1 MQIYTSNNSSFPDQ
15 VVPDAEKQTWEYGLK
30 VAKAIEGEWFSN
42 EMNNGYRFDSTYT
55 NFHNL
60 RLYARGE
67 QSVQKYKDELSIDGD
82 LSYLNL
88 DWKPVPVL
96 AKFVDIVVNGM
107 SQRSYEVKTMA
118 QDPESV
124 KKRTEYAQRIIEDIQ
139 LQQFDAQ
146 VQQEFGVDLSQS
158 KKDENSPQS
167 LDELPAHMQLN
178 YKQSIEIA
186 EEELINQVLDKNKY
200 HLIRK
205 RLNYDLAVLGIAA
218 TKTTFN
224 RSNGIVTEYVDPAR
238 IVYSYT
244 EDPNFEDIYYVGEIR
259 NLSLVEIKKQFPYLT
274 AEELKKMQQ
283 YQGNKNFARNWNGRT
298 NDQSIQVLFFEWKTY
313 ANQVWKIKE
322 TPNGLE
328 KALEKGDT
336 FNPPETE
343 NFKKAFRAIEVLYS
357 GAKILGYENMLEW
370 KLAENMTKPFGDTVK
385 VNMSY
390 NICAPRMYR
399 GRIESIV
406 SRTTGF
412 ADMINITSLKLQQ
425 VISRMVPDGV
435 YLDVDGLAEVDLGN
449 GTNYNP
455 REALNMYFQT
465 GSVVGRSLT
474 QDGEMNRGKVPIQEL
489 QSSSGGAKIQALIST
504 YQYYLQMIRD
514 VTGLN
519 EARDASTPDKN
530 ALVGLQKL
538 AAANSNVA
546 TRHILQASLYLTL
559 KTCENIALRA
569 TDALMFPLTRMA
581 LQNSVSTFNV
591 ATLDEIKDANLHDFG
606 IFIELEPD
614 DEEKAQLE
622 QNIQVALQT
631 QSIDLE
637 DAIDIRNISNLK
649 LANELLKKRRK
660 QKQARDQ
667 QMQQA
672 NIQAQAQANQ
682 ETAEKAALYE
692 VQKQQAMADTQL
704 QIEKG
709 KSEFQ
714 IQQMQV
720 DGKIKKELMAQQF
733 GYDQQLKTMD
743 LQQMSRKE
751 KDIEDRKDE
760 RTRIQ
765 ATQQSKL
772 IDQRKNDLLPT
783 DFETS
788 IPENLGGAEPPL
800 PPPPGMTSG
809 QGEVELQPE

>member
-30 VAKAIEGEWFSN
+30 VARAIEGEWFSN
-42 EMNNGYRFDSTYT
+42 QMNGGYRFDSTYN

-67 QSVQKYKDELSIDGD
+67 QSVQKYKDELSINGD

-124 KKRTEYAQRIIEDIQ
+124 QKRTKYAQSIIEDIQ
-139 LQQFDAQ
+139 LRQFDEQ
-146 VQQEFGVDLSQS
+146 VKEQFGIDLSQS
-158 KKDENSPQS
+158 KKDENSPAT
-167 LDELPAHMQLN
+167 LDELPTHMQLN
-178 YKQSIEIA
+178 YKASIEIA

-205 RLNYDLAVLGIAA
+205 RLNYDLTVLGISAV
-218 TKTTFN
+218 KTSFN
-224 RSNGIVTEYVDPAR
+224 KSEGIVVDYVDPAR
-238 IVYSYT
+238 LVYSYT
-244 EDPNFEDIYYVGEIR
+244 EDPNFEDIYYVGEIK
-259 NLSLVEIKKQFPYLT
+259 NLSLVEIKKQFPNLT
-274 AEELKKMQQ
+274 ADELKKIQQ
-283 YQGNKNFARNWNGRT
+283 YQGNRTFARSWNGRT
-298 NDQSIQVLFFEWKTY
+298 NDQTIQVLFFEWKSY

-322 TPNGLE
+322 TSSGLE
-328 KALEKGDT
+328 KALEKTDT
-336 FNPPETE
+336 FNPPENE

-357 GAKILGYENMLEW
+357 GAKVLGFENMLEW
-370 KLAENMTKPFGDTVK
+370 KLAENMTKPYGDTVK

-406 SRTTGF
+406 SRTMGF
-412 ADMINITSLKLQQ
+412 ADMIQLTSLKMQQ

-435 YLDVDGLAEVDLGN
+435 YLDMDGLAEVDLGN

-455 REALNMYFQT
+455 AEALNMYFQT

-474 QDGEMNRGKVPIQEL
+474 QDGEMNHGKVPIQEL
-489 QSSSGGAKIQALIST
+489 RSSSGGQKIQALIST

-538 AAANSNVA
+538 AAANSNTA

-559 KTCENIALRA
+559 KTCENIALRSS
-569 TDALMFPLTRMA
+569 DALMFPLTRMA

-591 ATLDEIKDANLHDFG
+591 ATLDEIRDANLHDFG

-622 QNIQVALQT
+622 QNIQIALQT

-637 DAIDIRNISNLK
+637 DAIDIRNINNLK
-649 LANELLKKRRK
+649 LANEFLKKRRK
-660 QKQARDQ
+660 QKQIKDEQ
-667 QMQQA
+667 LKQM

-682 ETAEKAALYE
+682 QTAEKAAMYE
-692 VQKQQAMADTQL
+692 VQKQQAIADTELQMEQGKSQMRIQQL
-704 QIEKG
+704 QVEG
-709 KSEFQ
+709 Q
-714 IQQMQV
+714 
-720 DGKIKKELMAQQF
+720 IKKELMAQQF

-743 LQQMSRKE
+743 LKQMSTKE

-760 RTRIQ
+760 RTKIQ
-765 ATQQSKL
+765 ATQQSEL
-772 IDQRKNDLLPT
+772 INQRQNDLLPIN
-783 DFETS
+783 FQS
-788 IPENLGGAEPPL
+788 NENDTTGGIGLDQFAP
-800 PPPPGMTSG
+800 
-809 QGEVELQPE
+809 V